1 MATEESISMEA
12 MDIQGGKIT
21 FAPDVIATIAS
32 LAANEVE
39 GIDSLGGT
47 VVEGITGMLSKKSM
61 TKGVKVDI
69 NDNTA
74 TIDISA
80 IIKYGFKI
88 HEVSANLQ
96 RKVKSTIENMTGL
109 NVTAGVGLLL
119 GLIAI
124 VLIIGFNRR
133 APKNQA
139 PASAVISQNEMGIS
153 SITLAAIDDMVK
165 RHCATANGN
174 VKKCD
179 SRIAVVENKLKI
191 DLRVVIAEEANIPE
205 TTEALRTSLIDY
217 IQTITGIQVSDVSIL
232 VSTEPEK
239 KAEA

>member
-1 MATEESISMEA
+1 MKPKVLYRILLVLVMLVLFALGLCFIGIA
-12 MDIQGGKIT
+12 LNFIT
-21 FAPDVIATIAS
+21 ADTVNAIAALPDA
-32 LAANEVE
+32 
-39 GIDSLGGT
+39 
-47 VVEGITGMLSKKSM
+47 
-61 TKGVKVDI
+61 
-69 NDNTA
+69 
-74 TIDISA
+74 SA
-80 IIKYGFKI
+80 INGWI
-88 HEVSANLQ
+88 
-96 RKVKSTIENMTGL
+96 
-109 NVTAGVGLLL
+109 TAGVGLLL
-119 GLIAI
+119 RLIAI

-139 PASAVISQNEMGIS
+139 PASAIISQNEMGIS

-191 DLRVVIAEEANIPE
+191 DLRVVIAEDANIPE

>member
-1 MATEESISMEA
+1 M
-12 MDIQGGKIT
+12 GNGKLVQKL
-21 FAPDVIATIAS
+21 FQH
-32 LAANEVE
+32 N
-39 GIDSLGGT
+39 
-47 VVEGITGMLSKKSM
+47 
-61 TKGVKVDI
+61 
-69 NDNTA
+69 
-74 TIDISA
+74 
-80 IIKYGFKI
+80 
-88 HEVSANLQ
+88 
-96 RKVKSTIENMTGL
+96 
-109 NVTAGVGLLL
+109 
-119 GLIAI
+119 
-124 VLIIGFNRR
+124 
-133 APKNQA
+133 
-139 PASAVISQNEMGIS
+139 
-153 SITLAAIDDMVK
+153 LAAIDDMVK

>member
-1 MATEESISMEA
+1 MKPKVLYRILLVLVMLVLFALGLCFIGVA
-12 MDIQGGKIT
+12 LNFIT
-21 FAPDVIATIAS
+21 ADTVNAIAA
-32 LAANEVE
+32 LPYA
-39 GIDSLGGT
+39 
-47 VVEGITGMLSKKSM
+47 
-61 TKGVKVDI
+61 
-69 NDNTA
+69 
-74 TIDISA
+74 SA
-80 IIKYGFKI
+80 INGWI
-88 HEVSANLQ
+88 
-96 RKVKSTIENMTGL
+96 
-109 NVTAGVGLLL
+109 TAG
-119 GLIAI
+119 I

-191 DLRVVIAEEANIPE
+191 DLRVVIAEEANISE

>member
-1 MATEESISMEA
+1 
-12 MDIQGGKIT
+12 
-21 FAPDVIATIAS
+21 
-32 LAANEVE
+32 
-39 GIDSLGGT
+39 
-47 VVEGITGMLSKKSM
+47 ML
-61 TKGVKVDI
+61 
-69 NDNTA
+69 
-74 TIDISA
+74 
-80 IIKYGFKI
+80 
-88 HEVSANLQ
+88 LC
-96 RKVKSTIENMTGL
+96 
-109 NVTAGVGLLL
+109 
-119 GLIAI
+119 LIAI

-191 DLRVVIAEEANIPE
+191 DLRVVIAEDANIPE

>member
-1 MATEESISMEA
+1 MKPKVLYRILLVLVMLVL
-12 MDIQGGKIT
+12 
-21 FAPDVIATIAS
+21 FALGLCFIGVALNFVTADTVNAIAA
-32 LAANEVE
+32 LPYA
-39 GIDSLGGT
+39 
-47 VVEGITGMLSKKSM
+47 
-61 TKGVKVDI
+61 
-69 NDNTA
+69 
-74 TIDISA
+74 SA
-80 IIKYGFKI
+80 INGWI
-88 HEVSANLQ
+88 
-96 RKVKSTIENMTGL
+96 
-109 NVTAGVGLLL
+109 TAGVGLLL
-119 GLIAI
+119 CLIAI

-179 SRIAVVENKLKI
+179 SRIAVVEKQAQ
-191 DLRVVIAEEANIPE
+191 DRPAEVVIAEEANIPE